1 MTLKTSTR
9 CGETVTVKES
19 TKWRNTDIS
28 RRMGIASVCLM
39 LLTSCDSFFYSLA
52 EPSTATLNIH
62 PNKLQFFKYETII
75 LTCHVPED
83 STGWRVMRNTSIRVL
98 QPCSEIWK
106 SQHLSCST
114 EDTFP
119 SDTGA
124 YWCQSDRGERS
135 NAIHIRVIDKGV
147 ILQSPSLPVMEGD
160 PVTFLC
166 LYKEKDQDTP
176 TSNFQTSY
184 FRNGAFIGRHSK
196 GNMTLP
202 SVSMSDEG
210 LYKCEHPTKGQ
221 SAESKLTVSRRD
233 RTPSSPPPSPSPHV
247 VSLPR
252 LLCSIVLISLNLLL
266 LAVCVRVHIKW
277 SKARAERE
285 RASSSL

>member
-1 MTLKTSTR
+1 PLNCLLS
-9 CGETVTVKES
+9 
-19 TKWRNTDIS
+19 
-28 RRMGIASVCLM
+28 ASV
-39 LLTSCDSFFYSLA
+39 TSCDSFFYSLA

-124 YWCQSDRGERS
+124 YWCQSDRGEPFCFP
-135 NAIHIRVIDKGV
+135 DKGV

-221 SAESKLTVSRRD
+221 SAESKLTVSRRGLCHLNNYQSMITKGPVFYI
-233 RTPSSPPPSPSPHV
+233 RF
-247 VSLPR
+247 SLSTQ
-252 LLCSIVLISLNLLL
+252 LFYTQ
-266 LAVCVRVHIKW
+266 K
-277 SKARAERE
+277 SKIWNKKDFNDKE
-285 RASSSL
+285 